1 MKLTKYL
8 AMAVTAVATMGLA
21 GCSSDSPFDSDG
33 EGTLR
38 LRMVVNS
45 EVTRAAMDQQTLAD
59 SCWVYISDAKGLLH
73 KYHGLEN
80 LPTSLPLRSGHY
92 VAEAWTGDS
101 VSASFDSKF
110 YRGYQ
115 PFDISRDNVSSVV
128 VNCRIANVVAS
139 VNPADNVKDKIRNY
153 TVTIANTAG
162 SLDFN
167 ADNVATAHGY
177 YMMPDDDNTLTW
189 NITGENADGKPF
201 TKSGKVENV
210 KRAHEYIL
218 NLKYNPDVSGDDSGG
233 GFITV
238 TVNDVELLI
247 EDEIT
252 LHAAPVI
259 QGEGFDASAVYSTP
273 RGSFSDLIFK
283 IYAYQG
289 FSSIQMS
296 TASAT
301 ELGLPTQTFDLLNVT
316 DEAAATLRAA
326 GIQWQ
331 TTYKA
336 DLEQTNALVTL
347 KGVMLNKL
355 TDGEHTI
362 DFRAVDSQG
371 RTRLLTWKIN
381 VSDNAVEALD
391 IEQGQLRSYSATLRG
406 SLVKE
411 EYTNPGFE
419 YRRSGE
425 SDWQKVAGVLTRA
438 GQEYTARL
446 TALLPGTTYEYRAV
460 ADGFVNP
467 KVLTFTTEDIFS
479 LPNAGFEQ
487 WVKNSKGAWIPGAD
501 ATPSFW
507 DTGNHGSIT
516 MSKNI
521 TNPAENLLHS
531 GTYSA
536 QLSSQFVGVGII
548 GKFAA
553 GNIFAG
559 TYDGTDGTDGILT
572 FGRPF
577 NGTHPVK
584 LRGWA
589 NYRPGTVD
597 KYAGGGLSKGDTD
610 QGMVYVALTTKTYK
624 IETKNTTSH
633 PRVLFDPNDAGVLA
647 YGEIVWTGN
656 FGADG
661 QMAEFEIDITPRS
674 GYWSSRPAYIVLV
687 CSASRYGDY
696 FAGGNSV
703 LYLDD
708 LELVYE

>member
-1 MKLTKYL
+1 MKLTKHL
-8 AMAVTAVATMGLA
+8 TMAAAAIVTMSLA
-21 GCSSDSPFDSDG
+21 GCSADSPFDTDG
-33 EGTLR
+33 EGILR

-59 SCWVYISDAKGLLH
+59 SCWIYISDSKGLLY

-80 LPTSLPLRSGHY
+80 LPASLPLRSGQY

-115 PFDISRDNVSSVV
+115 SFDISRDNVSSVV

-153 TVTIANTAG
+153 TVTISNTAG

-177 YMMPDDDNTLTW
+177 YMMPDGDSTLTW
-189 NITGENADGKPF
+189 NITGENADGKAF

-218 NLKYNPDVSGDDSGG
+218 NLKYNPDVSGDDTGG

-238 TVNDVELLI
+238 TINDVELLV
-247 EDEIT
+247 EDEVT
-252 LHAAPVI
+252 LHSAPVI
-259 QGEGFDASAVYSTP
+259 KGENFDASAVFSSP
-273 RGSFSDLIFK
+273 QGSFSDMVFQ

-289 FSSIQMS
+289 FSSLQLS
-296 TASAT
+296 TQSAT
-301 ELGLPTQTFDLLNVT
+301 QLGLPTSTFDLLNLT
-316 DEAAATLRAA
+316 DDAEATLRSA
-326 GIQWQ
+326 GILWQ
-331 TTYKA
+331 TTYKP
-336 DLEQTNALVTL
+336 DLEQTTALVTL
-347 KGVMLNKL
+347 KGSMLNKL
-355 TDGEHTI
+355 ENGEHTI
-362 DFRAVDSQG
+362 DFSAVDKQG
-371 RTRLLTWKIN
+371 RTRLLSWKIN
-381 VSDNAVEALD
+381 VSDNAVEAFD
-391 IEQGQLRSYSATLRG
+391 IDPTMVRSYSATLRG

-419 YRRSGE
+419 YRKQGE
-425 SDWQKVAGVLTRA
+425 STWQKVAGVLTRA
-438 GQEYTARL
+438 SQEYTATL
-446 TALLPGTTYEYRAV
+446 TSLLPGTTYEYRAV
-460 ADGFVNP
+460 ADNFTNT
-467 KVLTFTTEDIFS
+467 KVLTFTTEAIFTI
-479 LPNAGFEQ
+479 PNAGFEQ
-487 WVKNSKGAWIPGAD
+487 WTKNDKGTWIPGAS
-501 ATPSFW
+501 ATPTFW

-516 MSKNI
+516 LGKNI
-521 TNPAENLLHS
+521 TNPVTDILHS

-536 QLSSQFVGVGII
+536 QLTSQFVGILSV

-553 GNIFAG
+553 GNIFVG

-577 NGTHPVK
+577 NGSHPVK

-589 NYRPGTVD
+589 NYRPGTVE
-597 KYAGGGLSKGDTD
+597 YAGGGLSKGDTD
-610 QGMVYVALTTKTYK
+610 QGMIYIALTTKTYK
-624 IETKNTTSH
+624 IETKNTSSH

-656 FGADG
+656 FGDDG
-661 QMAEFEIDITPRS
+661 ELAEFEITITPRS
-674 GYWSSRPAYIVLV
+674 NYWTSQPAYIVLV
-687 CSASRYGDY
+687 ASASRYGDY
-696 FAGGNSV
+696 FAGGSSI